1 MENHDKLD
9 ERWPGR
15 IALMVA
21 HCAGMVDLVALPVW
35 VGTLITRYGFDPQ
48 RAGALATLF
57 LLGAVGCSL
66 VCAPRFHRLRA
77 NVVAPCGFAL
87 AGIAFFATALTSD
100 FTLMAVLHAL
110 AGAAAGSALSMA
122 HGTMGRG
129 RNPHRMFALAGM
141 ALGIFAIVFLG
152 LTPVLVAAGGGPV
165 LFRVFAAVMLVA
177 AVVTAVAFPAGP
189 VVPAAGAR
197 TGHAAGAGG
206 ISAAVWFAALGISC
220 MGLVQAM
227 MFSFLERIGADRGFA
242 PAAVTGVL
250 IALGFVNL
258 IPAPLAALLQR
269 RWPAHLVV
277 LGGPVA
283 QAALAVTIAGSTGYL
298 PYAVAGAMFA
308 AVMIFTHTF
317 AFGLVAQLDPGGRA
331 LSATPAMLMVGAAIG
346 PVLGG
351 TLVKH
356 AGYGVLGSAAVLLA
370 IAAVY
375 CFAQAGRRRAVV
387 LS

>member
-1 MENHDKLD
+1 MDNHDKFDL
-9 ERWPGR
+9 RWPGR

-66 VCAPRFHRLRA
+66 VCAPLFHRLRA
-77 NVVAPCGFAL
+77 DVVAPCGFAL
-87 AGIAFFATALTSD
+87 AAFAFFGVADSTD
-100 FTLMAVLHAL
+100 FTLMALLHLL
-110 AGAAAGSALSMA
+110 AGAAAGSALSVT
-122 HGTMGRG
+122 HGTMGRSG
-129 RNPHRMFALAGM
+129 NPHRMFALAGL
-141 ALGIFAIVFLG
+141 ALGMFAIAFLG
-152 LTPVLVAAGGGPV
+152 LTPGLVAAAGGPV
-165 LFRVFAAVMLVA
+165 LFRVFAAVMMAA

-189 VVPAAGAR
+189 TAAAR
-197 TGHAAGAGG
+197 ARHAGGAG
-206 ISAAVWFAALGISC
+206 SVSVAVWFAALGISC

-242 PAAVTGVL
+242 PGAVTAVL

-283 QAALAVTIAGSTGYL
+283 QAALALTIAASTGYA
-298 PYAVAGAMFA
+298 PYAVAGALFA

-351 TLVKH
+351 TLVQH
-356 AGYGVLGSAAVLLA
+356 AGYGMLGTAAVVLA

-375 CFAQAGRRRAVV
+375 CFAQAGRRRATV
-387 LS
+387 LSS

>member
-1 MENHDKLD
+1 MDNHDKLD
-9 ERWPGR
+9 ERWPAR

-66 VCAPRFHRLRA
+66 LCAPRFHRLRA

-87 AGIAFFATALTSD
+87 AGTAFFCIADSGD

-110 AGAAAGSALSMA
+110 AGAAAGSALSVT
-122 HGTMGRG
+122 HGTMGRS
-129 RNPHRMFALAGM
+129 RNPHRTFALAGL
-141 ALGIFAIVFLG
+141 ALGVFAIAFLG
-152 LTPVLVAAGGGPV
+152 LTPPLVAATGGAA

-189 VVPAAGAR
+189 GAAASAR
-197 TGHAAGAGG
+197 ALHTPAGG
-206 ISAAVWFAALGISC
+206 ISTAVWFAALGISC

-242 PAAVTGVL
+242 PTAVTGVL

-277 LGGPVA
+277 LAGPVA
-283 QAALAVTIAGSTGYL
+283 QAALALTIAGSRGYA
-298 PYAVAGAMFA
+298 PYAIAGAMFA

-351 TLVKH
+351 TLVKNL
-356 AGYGVLGSAAVLLA
+356 GYGALGSAAVVLA
-370 IAAVY
+370 TAAVY
-375 CFAQAGRRRAVV
+375 CFAQAGRRRAAV